1 MIEIM
6 IATLMA
12 AQPIPEHAERTI
24 DATVVTMDQLH
35 PKLEHAH
42 AVSVAKAVIDAGE
55 RYDIDPLF
63 LLAVSFSESR
73 WNNAVK
79 GDGGKSFGMFQ
90 MQLSVGRCVNWA
102 GIFDGELR
110 KPHSKRLLANIM
122 HDIHWSARIA
132 AAFIAHLRRKYG
144 KRKGVR
150 DAMVVY
156 NCGPVRCKQAN
167 GSQRR
172 ETPAT
177 RAYKRNYNKLKKGY
191 VKQ

>member
-24 DATVVTMDQLH
+24 DATVVTMGHLH
-35 PKLEHAH
+35 PKLEQAH

-110 KPHSKRLLANIM
+110 KPHSKRLLACLLYT
-122 HDIHWSARIA
+122 SPSP
-132 AAFIAHLRRKYG
+132 
-144 KRKGVR
+144 R
-150 DAMVVY
+150 D
-156 NCGPVRCKQAN
+156 
-167 GSQRR
+167 
-172 ETPAT
+172 
-177 RAYKRNYNKLKKGY
+177 
-191 VKQ
+191 